1 MASQAPVKVNPDTH
15 ARIRYLAALT
25 NLTQG
30 EIVERAVMEF
40 AVRHPD
46 LIEKGLD
53 EARSVLNVHDNA
65 SLASYLLDMPAE
77 RVNRVAGKSAA
88 TASAA
93 SAKRAPRAAASGTRR

>member
-1 MASQAPVKVNPDTH
+1 MAQAPVKVNPDTH

-30 EIVERAVMEF
+30 EVVERAVMEF

-65 SLASYLLDMPAE
+65 SLASYLLDMPEE
-77 RVNRVAGKSAA
+77 RVKRVAGKSAA
-88 TASAA
+88 GASN
-93 SAKRAPRAAASGTRR
+93 KRAPRAAAASAARR

>member
-1 MASQAPVKVNPDTH
+1 MAGQAPVKVNADTH
-15 ARIRYLAALT
+15 ARIRYLATLT

-30 EIVERAVMEF
+30 EVIERAVMEF
-40 AVRHPD
+40 TVRHPD

-65 SLASYLLDMPAE
+65 SLASYLLDMPEE
-77 RVNRVAGKSAA
+77 RVKRVAGK

-93 SAKRAPRAAASGTRR
+93 THARVARAASATGARR

>member
-30 EIVERAVMEF
+30 EVVERAVVEF

-46 LIEKGLD
+46 LIEKGLN
-53 EARSVLNVHDNA
+53 EARSVLDVGDNA
-65 SLASYLLDMPAE
+65 SVAAYLLDMPAE
-77 RVNRVAGKSAA
+77 RVQRVSGKSD
-88 TASAA
+88 AA
-93 SAKRAPRAAASGTRR
+93 SRGNRAPRAAAAGARP